1 MVGFAGMAGLCLLTM
16 FAILS
21 ESRLGQII
29 ASSKVMAKAKVGIES
44 ALGYDRSMDMSVV
57 NHTEENVR
65 PGRDNILLENVDHV
79 ESRSMRR
86 EEIGENHKEQSVP
99 VNSTRRDKDN
109 VLEIH
114 SDEKRSVSQVSEPL
128 GVRKL

>member
-1 MVGFAGMAGLCLLTM
+1 
-16 FAILS
+16 
-21 ESRLGQII
+21 
-29 ASSKVMAKAKVGIES
+29 MAKAKVGIES